1 MGIIIALESQEK
13 IDNIHNASKQTRANF
28 IFNHRCT
35 VTWLAQHVKPLCET
49 YTLKPWALMLHLEW
63 THIHPYQASTLQYW
77 KKQQGFKTFL
87 CHFCGKQEDS
97 DLEVK
102 LFFVKKKKTLSFY
115 IYMMLLISLKSGL
128 LLKQIRKRHPV
139 PKYKAMYSTK
149 KVIHALQKFHKS
161 FIWSFTH
168 LRPSAALITSVTVW
182 QQIFKIKL

>member
-102 LFFVKKKKTLSFY
+102 LFFVKKKEKKNAFFLHLHDAVNILKEWPTFKTNQKKTPCSK
-115 IYMMLLISLKSGL
+115 IQSHV
-128 LLKQIRKRHPV
+128 Q
-139 PKYKAMYSTK
+139 YKK
-149 KVIHALQKFHKS
+149 K
-161 FIWSFTH
+161 
-168 LRPSAALITSVTVW
+168 
-182 QQIFKIKL
+182 